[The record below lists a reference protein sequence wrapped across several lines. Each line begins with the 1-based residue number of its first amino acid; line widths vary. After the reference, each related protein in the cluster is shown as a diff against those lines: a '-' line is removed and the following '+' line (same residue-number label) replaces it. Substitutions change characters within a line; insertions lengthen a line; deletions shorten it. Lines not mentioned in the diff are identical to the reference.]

1 MTDEYVKLLTS
12 VNGDRPTRAVRTLGA
27 KDTFRLSLGR
37 RDGISTVL
45 YEITHYPPG
54 FACPYG
60 WQEGGGGVYY
70 CIRDDGL
77 PAPEINLGIA
87 PWGKYVFRATGN
99 GGYRDGILHNWPYD
113 GTSMVDQTAV
123 QVLSPTFGFESFA
136 DNEGTLCDDGGQAA
150 ILDRNFRKLEGHEF
164 GGDAQLVSQ
173 STVQPLS
180 FGLIANTQW
189 SNTEAPHTN
198 GSNPGA
204 TEWQLMYLP
213 VETVISKVLWAS
225 YYGNLA
231 NGPWY
236 GGGPFAP
243 GSIQCGI
250 YDTDVDG
257 SYAPNGMRIP
267 GSLLYSSNSYSPSG
281 EEYIGELTF
290 TPAIVLPQG
299 LYYLAFATS
308 ALYHYVLRCGYVASS
323 THLGGIPSPQFFK
336 DDDVVMPATV
346 SSYSDLSTSQG
357 RAIWLYPM
365 G

>member
-99 GGYRDGILHNWPYD
+99 GGYRDGVLHNWPYD

-136 DNEGTLCDDGGQAA
+136 DNEGSLCDDGGQAA
-150 ILDRNFRKLEGHEF
+150 ILDRNFRKLEGYSF
-164 GGDAQLVSQ
+164 GGGSTTILNAPPLLSTIGWYNTWNTCSSSVSN
-173 STVQPLS
+173 
-180 FGLIANTQW
+180 NTCF
-189 SNTEAPHTN
+189 N
-198 GSNPGA
+198 
-204 TEWQLMYLP
+204 LMYLKDPATIRRVSYATYAYNYANYPFNGGAVQLGIYNMQINESWSPNGKGWPYQRVGQTALYTPQQWEVIVTLDFTSP
-213 VETVISKVLWAS
+213 VELDPGFYWIALCSSAQ
-225 YYGNLA
+225 YYYILVQSSS
-231 NGPWY
+231 
-236 GGGPFAP
+236 GGSTQLGYLQLDQRLSCEDDFLPATF
-243 GSIQCGI
+243 
-250 YDTDVDG
+250 D
-257 SYAPNGMRIP
+257 
-267 GSLLYSSNSYSPSG
+267 YSSYTSG
-281 EEYIGELTF
+281 
-290 TPAIVLPQG
+290 
-299 LYYLAFATS
+299 
-308 ALYHYVLRCGYVASS
+308 
-323 THLGGIPSPQFFK
+323 
-336 DDDVVMPATV
+336 D
-346 SSYSDLSTSQG
+346 SQ
-357 RAIWLYPM
+357 RMWLDIQ
-365 G
+365 